1 MTLMVRVPLAMFGQ
15 AMFSDRFA
23 LFLAA
28 LVLTKVV
35 IYAGVG
41 TIDCYG
47 ACDFRS
53 ARVGCPIF
61 TLLVSVLCINL
72 RAFRRRDQEGVREAS
87 TNVESASRNT
97 KRCAEWG
104 KYDQLSMTRGRAR

>member
-1 MTLMVRVPLAMFGQ
+1 MLMVRVPPAIFGQ

-23 LFLAA
+23 LFLAVS
-28 LVLTKVV
+28 VLTKVV
-35 IYAGVG
+35 VYAGIG
-41 TIDCYG
+41 TTDCYG
-47 ACDFRS
+47 ACDFRG

-61 TLLVSVLCINL
+61 TLLVSVLGIDL
-72 RAFRRRDQEGVREAS
+72 RAFQRRDRDGVREGS

-97 KRCAEWG
+97 RRCVGLG